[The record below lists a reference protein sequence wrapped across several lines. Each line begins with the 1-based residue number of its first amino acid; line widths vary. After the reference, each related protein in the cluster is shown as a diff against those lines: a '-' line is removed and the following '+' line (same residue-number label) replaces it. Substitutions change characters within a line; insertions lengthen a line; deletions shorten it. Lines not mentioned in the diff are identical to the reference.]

1 MNSMEYGK
9 AFSYLTED
17 KDWIKKFLIAAG
29 LSIIPILGQ
38 LVVVGYGLEI
48 TRRVIKGESPTL
60 PEWSD
65 FGDFLKKGFFAAVVI
80 IVYNLPILLF
90 SLCAQGPQLALAFT
104 DGDETLAWVATIA
117 GVCFGCLTFIFAIL
131 AGLLTPPA
139 LGKVAASGELGAGF
153 RFGEVFGL
161 LRAKPG
167 VYVIVFII
175 LALMFTILVPIG
187 ILACFIG
194 IYAVVAYAQLVS
206 AHLYGQAYR
215 VASAES
221 GA

>member
-48 TRRVIKGESPTL
+48 TRRVIKGESPSL

-80 IVYNLPILLF
+80 IVYTLPSIIL
-90 SLCAQGPQLALAFT
+90 SLCAQAPQLALAFT
-104 DGDETLAWVATIA
+104 DDETTLLVATIVA
-117 GVCFGCLTFIFAIL
+117 VCFGCLTFIVAIS
-131 AGLLTPPA
+131 AGLLTPAA

-153 RFGEVFGL
+153 RVGEVFGL

-167 VYVIVFII
+167 VYVIIFII
-175 LALMFTILVPIG
+175 LAVMYLVLVPVG
-187 ILACFIG
+187 MLACFIG

-215 VASAES
+215 VASTES
-221 GA
+221 SA

>member
-17 KDWIKKFLIAAG
+17 PDWIKKFLIAAG
-29 LSIIPILGQ
+29 LSIIPLLGQ

-48 TRRVIKGESPTL
+48 TRRVIKGETPTL

-65 FGDFLKKGFFAAVVI
+65 FGDFLKKGFFAAVVT
-80 IVYNLPILLF
+80 IVYTLPSIIF
-90 SLCAQGPQLALAFT
+90 SLCAQGPQIALAFT
-104 DGDETLAWVATIA
+104 DDETTLLVATIVA
-117 GVCFGCLTFIFAIL
+117 VCFGCLTFIVAIS
-131 AGLLTPPA
+131 AGLLTPAA

-153 RFGEVFGL
+153 RLGEVFGL

-167 VYVIVFII
+167 VYVIIFII
-175 LALMFTILVPIG
+175 LAVMYLVLVPVG
-187 ILACFIG
+187 MLACFIG